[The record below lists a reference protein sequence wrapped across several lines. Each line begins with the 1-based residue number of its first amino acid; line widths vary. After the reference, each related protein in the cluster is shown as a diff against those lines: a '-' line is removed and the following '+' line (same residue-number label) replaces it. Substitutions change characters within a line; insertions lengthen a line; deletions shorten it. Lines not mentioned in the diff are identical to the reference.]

1 MYLFLKSLIILKFGL
16 LLNDGADVIHNAE
29 ENATL
34 KKRITVIITIAFLQ
48 KIFPF
53 IFTPIF

>member
-1 MYLFLKSLIILKFGL
+1 MIILKFGL
-16 LLNDGADVIHNAE
+16 ILNDGADVILNAE

-53 IFTPIF
+53 IFTLIF